1 MCNRKSRVFLGV
13 SLVLFVASV
22 VEELIRIIGEYRLYE
37 AKFANDSRMM
47 LEIQVGMTG
56 AVVFIL
62 VPMFLLELSFI
73 RSCYKLLKNQPHGAA
88 KVCWILSAILAIPMF
103 LLPWLQNHGI
113 INLNRI
119 ENGIPLADAMLLFG
133 FPLLLVSL
141 ILGSIPMKKKKPD
154 EGYGS

>member
-13 SLVLFVASV
+13 SLVLFAASV
-22 VEELIRIIGEYRLYE
+22 VEELIRITGEYRLYE
-37 AKFANDSRMM
+37 VKFANDSRMM

-103 LLPWLQNHGI
+103 LLPWLEAHGI

-141 ILGSIPMKKKKPD
+141 ILGSIPMKEKKPD
-154 EGYGS
+154 EG

>member
-13 SLVLFVASV
+13 SFVLFVASV

-88 KVCWILSAILAIPMF
+88 KVCWILSASLAFLMF
-103 LLPWLQNHGI
+103 LLPWLQFHGI
-113 INLNRI
+113 VVLNR
-119 ENGIPLADAMLLFG
+119 LKADIDIYDVMLLFG

>member
-22 VEELIRIIGEYRLYE
+22 VEELIQIIGEYRLYE

-103 LLPWLQNHGI
+103 LLPWLQYHGI
-113 INLNRI
+113 IDLNRI

>member
-13 SLVLFVASV
+13 SLVLFAASV
-22 VEELIRIIGEYRLYE
+22 VEELIRAIGEYRLYE

-47 LEIQVGMTG
+47 FEIQIGMTG

-103 LLPWLQNHGI
+103 LLPWLEAHGI

-141 ILGSIPMKKKKPD
+141 ILGSIPMKEKKPD

>member
-13 SLVLFVASV
+13 SLVLFAASV
-22 VEELIRIIGEYRLYE
+22 VEELIRAIREYHMLE
-37 AKFANDSRMM
+37 AEYGNDSRMM
-47 LEIQVGMTG
+47 LEVQYGTTV
-56 AVVFIL
+56 AVLVVF

-88 KVCWILSAILAIPMF
+88 KVCWILSAILAFSMF
-103 LLPWLQNHGI
+103 LLPWLQFHGI
-113 INLNRI
+113 VDLNQLKI
-119 ENGIPLADAMLLFG
+119 DIDIYDVMLLFG

-141 ILGSIPMKKKKPD
+141 ILGSIPMKEKKPD

>member
-22 VEELIRIIGEYRLYE
+22 VEELIRAIREYHVLE
-37 AKFANDSRMM
+37 AECGNDSRMM
-47 LEIQVGMTG
+47 LEIQIGMTG

-88 KVCWILSAILAIPMF
+88 KVCWILSEILAFSMF
-103 LLPWLQNHGI
+103 LLPWLQFHGI
-113 INLNRI
+113 VDLNQLKI
-119 ENGIPLADAMLLFG
+119 DIDTYDVMLLFG

-141 ILGSIPMKKKKPD
+141 ILGSIPMKEKKPD

>member
-13 SLVLFVASV
+13 SLVLFAASV
-22 VEELIRIIGEYRLYE
+22 VEELIRITGEYRLYE
-37 AKFANDSRMM
+37 VKFANDSRMM

-103 LLPWLQNHGI
+103 LLPWLEAHGI

-119 ENGIPLADAMLLFG
+119 ENGIPLADAMLLLDFRC
-133 FPLLLVSL
+133 FSCL
-141 ILGSIPMKKKKPD
+141 
-154 EGYGS
+154 

>member
-22 VEELIRIIGEYRLYE
+22 VEELIRAIREYHMLE
-37 AKFANDSRMM
+37 AEYGNDSRMM
-47 LEIQVGMTG
+47 LEVQYGTTV
-56 AVVFIL
+56 AVLVVF

-88 KVCWILSAILAIPMF
+88 KVCWILSAILAISMF
-103 LLPWLQNHGI
+103 LLPWLQDHGI

-141 ILGSIPMKKKKPD
+141 ILGSIPMKEKKPD
-154 EGYGS
+154 EGA

>member
-13 SLVLFVASV
+13 SLALFAASV
-22 VEELIRIIGEYRLYE
+22 VEVLIRAIREYHVLE
-37 AKFANDSRMM
+37 AECGNDSRMM
-47 LEIQVGMTG
+47 LEVQYGTTV
-56 AVVFIL
+56 AVLVVF

-88 KVCWILSAILAIPMF
+88 KVCWILSAILAFSMF
-103 LLPWLQNHGI
+103 LLPWLQFHGI
-113 INLNRI
+113 VDLNRI
-119 ENGIPLADAMLLFG
+119 ENGIPFDDAMLLFG

-141 ILGSIPMKKKKPD
+141 ILGSIPMKEKKPD

>member
-73 RSCYKLLKNQPHGAA
+73 RSCYKLLKKQPQGAA
-88 KVCWILSAILAIPMF
+88 KVCWILSAVLAFLMF
-103 LLPWLQNHGI
+103 LLLWLQLHGI
-113 INLNRI
+113 VALDQLKTKISFTIAL
-119 ENGIPLADAMLLFG
+119 LLFV
-133 FPLLLVSL
+133 FPILLVTW
-141 ILGSIPMKKKKPD
+141 IFGSIPMKEKKPD
-154 EGYGS
+154 EEA

>member
-1 MCNRKSRVFLGV
+1 MCNRKSRVFLCV
-13 SLVLFVASV
+13 SLVLFAASV
-22 VEELIRIIGEYRLYE
+22 VEVLIRIIGEYRLYE

-47 LEIQVGMTG
+47 LEVQYGTTV
-56 AVVFIL
+56 AVLVVF

-103 LLPWLQNHGI
+103 LLPWLQDHGI

-133 FPLLLVSL
+133 FPLLLMSL
-141 ILGSIPMKKKKPD
+141 ILGSIPKKEKKPD

>member
-13 SLVLFVASV
+13 SLVLFAASV
-22 VEELIRIIGEYRLYE
+22 VEVLIRAIREYHMLE
-37 AKFANDSRMM
+37 AEYGNDSRMM
-47 LEIQVGMTG
+47 LEVQYGTTV
-56 AVVFIL
+56 AVLVVF

-88 KVCWILSAILAIPMF
+88 KVCWILSAILAFSMF
-103 LLPWLQNHGI
+103 LLPWLQFHGI
-113 INLNRI
+113 VDLNQLKI
-119 ENGIPLADAMLLFG
+119 DIDIYDMMLLFG

-141 ILGSIPMKKKKPD
+141 ILGSIPMKEKKPN

>member
-22 VEELIRIIGEYRLYE
+22 VEVLIRAIREYHMLE
-37 AKFANDSRMM
+37 AEYGNDSRMM
-47 LEIQVGMTG
+47 LEVQYGTTV
-56 AVVFIL
+56 AVLVVF

-88 KVCWILSAILAIPMF
+88 KVCWILSAILAFSMF
-103 LLPWLQNHGI
+103 LLPWLQFHGI
-113 INLNRI
+113 VDLNQLKI
-119 ENGIPLADAMLLFG
+119 DIDIYDVMLLFG

-141 ILGSIPMKKKKPD
+141 ILGSIPMKEKKLD